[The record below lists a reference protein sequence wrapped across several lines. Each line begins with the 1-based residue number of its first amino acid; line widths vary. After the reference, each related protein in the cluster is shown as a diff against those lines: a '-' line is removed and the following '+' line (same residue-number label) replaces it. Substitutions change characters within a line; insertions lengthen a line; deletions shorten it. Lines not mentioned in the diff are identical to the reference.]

1 MHLHTLTL
9 QAIGP
14 FAGRH
19 VIDFAELATSGIF
32 LLEGPTGAGKSTIID
47 AVVFALYGKV
57 ASEAA
62 SEDRLRSAYA
72 APDVESS
79 VDLVFET
86 GSGVYRVRRTPEFQR
101 AKKRGTGTTT
111 QQAGVRLWRLA
122 GADQAVPAPGADA
135 DDVPGELLSTRLDEA
150 GLEIQRA
157 VGLDRRQFV
166 QTIVL
171 PQGEFA
177 NFLRA
182 DPEHRRSLLQK
193 VFGTEVYDRVQ
204 TELAALNR
212 EAQGVVS
219 VARATAT
226 GAVESFVGAAGLTS
240 DAAASL
246 REGARDDV
254 RLGGPLDATEE
265 PAGESEIDGAN
276 AGDGDGDRGADEP
289 AGAGAGGTAR
299 IEPAAVVAPPSVR
312 TLAHR
317 HVATMQRTADE
328 LGAREISANAA
339 LVAARDA
346 FEAARTLSAAV
357 ERRDGLL
364 AERAALDAAAD
375 QVATDR
381 EVLAAARRAAGVEPV
396 VAGARRAVTEHAA
409 AHERLLLARTGVPE
423 SLASADVTALDV
435 LRSSL
440 AAASTRLARL
450 LPVGESLPL
459 RERDLVDGRKE
470 VERDREERARVLA
483 DLQARPAE
491 RAERESRRD
500 QLADVAGRLGERQ
513 EKVLAAESVLRAARQ
528 AVETGTSLDG
538 ARAAQERAVAAARTA
553 SDAEHALRTAW
564 LGGIAGE
571 LAAGLEP
578 GDACPVCGA
587 HEHPAPARTS
597 DEHASRDDVE
607 VAEATR
613 RAAEELVA
621 ATSAEVATL
630 AERLDGLLRA
640 AGGVVVD
647 EAQEAL
653 ATAKELVSA
662 SSAAVTDR
670 AEASTALSTFD
681 AETGDLTTLAST
693 LAERVAGESAR
704 LDALAAGI
712 EQDRRDIV
720 AELDATGPL
729 LADADL
735 PDLVADAGAPA
746 NPVAV
751 LAAAVRHRDL
761 AVSALLDA
769 EGAVARTS
777 AAVEARAAEVEA
789 VVAEAGFEDEQQ
801 AVDAL
806 LPAERREQ
814 LERRLRTVD
823 ADTERVRRGL
833 AEEVVASLPADMD
846 VDLDGARDAV
856 GQAEAAERMAALQAN
871 GASRR
876 ATAAAHAATEI
887 ESTVAA
893 WARAREDAAPVARMA
908 TLAAG
913 SGSDNAKALSLA
925 TFVLVR
931 RFEDVVA
938 AANERLRE
946 MSDGRYELE
955 RSDEK
960 EDVRTRRTG
969 LAMKVLD
976 HRTEQARDPRTL
988 SGGET
993 FYVSLCLALGM
1004 ADVVTAEAGGV
1015 DLGTLFVDEGF
1026 GTLDPETLEAV
1037 LGELGRLRA
1046 GGRVVGVV
1054 SHVDALKQSIAE
1066 RVEVRRLADG
1076 SSTLTV
1082 RA

>member
-1 MHLHTLTL
+1 MHLHSLTL

-19 VIDFAELATSGIF
+19 VVDFARLATSGIF

-72 APDVESS
+72 APDVESF

-86 GSGVYRVRRTPEFQR
+86 GSGVYRVRRSPEFQR

-122 GADQAVPAPGADA
+122 GADLAGLAGGADA
-135 DDVPGELLSTRLDEA
+135 DDVPGDLLSTRLDEA

-177 NFLRA
+177 SFLRA
-182 DPEHRRSLLQK
+182 DPEHRRDLLQK

-204 TELAALNR
+204 SELAALNR
-212 EAQGVVS
+212 EAQSAVS
-219 VARATAT
+219 AARGAAT
-226 GAVESFVGAAGLTS
+226 GAVESFVGAAGLAS
-240 DAAASL
+240 AAAVTL
-246 REGARDDV
+246 REAARDET
-254 RLGGPLDATEE
+254 RLAGPLDPTEDATV
-265 PAGESEIDGAN
+265 AVQDESVD
-276 AGDGDGDRGADEP
+276 P
-289 AGAGAGGTAR
+289 
-299 IEPAAVVAPPSVR
+299 VAPLPSVR
-312 TLAHR
+312 TLVHR
-317 HVATMQRTADE
+317 HVTEMQRSADE
-328 LGAREISANAA
+328 LGAGEISANAV

-346 FEAARTLSAAV
+346 FESARTLSAAV
-357 ERRDGLL
+357 ARRDALL
-364 AERAALDAAAD
+364 AEQAALDASVEQVAAD
-375 QVATDR
+375 RAA
-381 EVLAAARRAAGVEPV
+381 LAAAQRAAVVEPV
-396 VAGARRAVTEHAA
+396 LAGARQAARDHAA

-423 SLASADVTALDV
+423 SLASADVTSLEV
-435 LRSSL
+435 LRSTL
-440 AAASTRLARL
+440 AAARTRLARL
-450 LPVGESLPL
+450 LPVGESLPT
-459 RERDLVDGRKE
+459 REQDLVDGRKE
-470 VERDREERARVLA
+470 VERDREERTRVLA
-483 DLQARPAE
+483 DLQARPAG
-491 RAERESRRD
+491 RAQREARRD
-500 QLADVAGRLGERQ
+500 ELADEAGRLGERQ
-513 EKVLAAESVLRAARQ
+513 EKVLTAESVLRAARQ
-528 AVETGTSLDG
+528 AAESGAALDI
-538 ARAAQERAVAAARTA
+538 ARAGQERAVADARVA

-571 LAAGLEP
+571 LAAGLQP

-587 HEHPAPARTS
+587 CEHPAPAGTS
-597 DEHASRDDVE
+597 DQHVSRDDVGA
-607 VAEATR
+607 AEAAR
-613 RAAEELVA
+613 RAAEEVVA
-621 ATSAEVATL
+621 AAAAEVATL
-630 AERLDGLLRA
+630 AERLDGFVRA
-640 AGGVVVD
+640 ARGVGVD
-647 EAQEAL
+647 QARAALAAAQE
-653 ATAKELVSA
+653 LVAA
-662 SSAAVTDR
+662 SSAAATGR
-670 AEASTALSTFD
+670 AEASAALVAFDTETA
-681 AETGDLTTLAST
+681 ALTALAST
-693 LAERVAGESAR
+693 LAEQIAGQGAR

-712 EQDRRDIV
+712 EQDRHDIA

-735 PDLVADAGAPA
+735 PDPLADQGAPA

-751 LAAAVRHRDL
+751 LDTALRDRDV

-769 EGAVARTS
+769 E
-777 AAVEARAAEVEA
+777 AAVVRATDTVAARAAEVTA
-789 VVAEAGFEDEQQ
+789 VVTEAGFDGEQQ
-801 AVDAL
+801 ALAAL
-806 LPAERREQ
+806 VPTERREA

-823 ADTERVRRGL
+823 AETERIRRGL
-833 AEEVVASLPADMD
+833 AEDAITALPADVD
-846 VDLDGARDAV
+846 VDLDGAREVV
-856 GQAEAAERMAALQAN
+856 GQAEVAERMAALQAD
-871 GASRR
+871 GAARR
-876 ATAAAHAATEI
+876 ATAAARSASEI
-887 ESTVAA
+887 ETALTTWV
-893 WARAREDAAPVARMA
+893 RAREEAAPVARMA
-908 TLAAG
+908 ALAAG
-913 SGSDNAKALSLA
+913 SGTDNAKALSLA

-955 RSDEK
+955 RSNEK

-976 HRTEQARDPRTL
+976 HRTEAARDPRTL

-1066 RVEVRRLADG
+1066 RIEVRRLPNG

>member
-1 MHLHTLTL
+1 MHLHSLTL

-19 VIDFAELATSGIF
+19 VVDFAQLATSGIF

-72 APDVESS
+72 APDVESF

-111 QQAGVRLWRLA
+111 QQAGVKLWRLA
-122 GADQAVPAPGADA
+122 GADLAPAVPGADA
-135 DDVPGELLSTRLDEA
+135 DDDVPGELLSTRLDEA

-212 EAQGVVS
+212 EAQGAVS
-219 VARATAT
+219 AAKGIAT
-226 GAVESFVGAAGLTS
+226 GAVENFVGAAGLTS
-240 DAAASL
+240 EATATL
-246 REGARDDV
+246 REAARDDV
-254 RLGGPLDATEE
+254 RLAGPLDA
-265 PAGESEIDGAN
+265 AKES
-276 AGDGDGDRGADEP
+276 AGDVDGDRDSDVD
-289 AGAGAGGTAR
+289 GG
-299 IEPAAVVAPPSVR
+299 EAAALPSVR
-312 TLAHR
+312 TLVHR
-317 HVATMQRTADE
+317 HVAAMQRTADE
-328 LGAREISANAA
+328 LGASEISANSV

-346 FEAARTLSAAV
+346 FEAARSLSAAV
-357 ERRDGLL
+357 VRRDALL
-364 AERAALDAAAD
+364 AEQAALDAAAD
-375 QVATDR
+375 QVAADR
-381 EVLAAARRAAGVEPV
+381 ETLAAAQRAAVVEPV
-396 VAGARRAVTEHAA
+396 LAGARHAATEHAA
-409 AHERLLLARTGVPE
+409 ALERLLLARTGVPE

-440 AAASTRLARL
+440 AAASTRLVRL

-470 VERDREERARVLA
+470 IERDREERARVLA
-483 DLQARPAE
+483 ELEARPAE
-491 RAERESRRD
+491 RAEREARRD
-500 QLADVAGRLGERQ
+500 ELADVAGRLGERQ

-528 AVETGTSLDG
+528 AVETGAALDA
-538 ARAAQERAVAAARTA
+538 ARAGQEQAVAAARAA

-587 HEHPAPARTS
+587 HEHPAPARTG
-597 DEHASRDDVE
+597 DEHVGRDGVE
-607 VAEATR
+607 AAEAAR
-613 RAAEELVA
+613 RAAEEIVGA
-621 ATSAEVATL
+621 ASAEVATL
-630 AERLDGLLRA
+630 AERLDGFLRA
-640 AGGVVVD
+640 AGGVEVD
-647 EAQEAL
+647 QARAAL
-653 ATAKELVSA
+653 AAAKELVSA
-662 SSAAVTDR
+662 SSAAATERSEVS
-670 AEASTALSTFD
+670 AALSAFD
-681 AETGDLTTLAST
+681 AETGDLITLAST
-693 LAERVAGESAR
+693 LAERIAGESAR

-712 EQDRRDIV
+712 EQDRREIAD
-720 AELDATGPL
+720 ELDATGPL
-729 LADADL
+729 LAGAGL
-735 PDLVADAGAPA
+735 PDPLADEGAPA

-751 LAAAVRHRDL
+751 LAAALRDRDL

-769 EGAVARTS
+769 EAAVARTS
-777 AAVEARAAEVEA
+777 ATVEARAAEVAA
-789 VVAEAGFEDEQQ
+789 VVAEAGFDDEQQ

-806 LPAERREQ
+806 LPAESRQE
-814 LERRLRTVD
+814 LDRRLRTVD

-833 AEEVVASLPADMD
+833 SEEVVASLPADVE

-876 ATAAAHAATEI
+876 ATAAATAAAEI
-887 ESTVAA
+887 GSTVSA
-893 WARAREDAAPVARMA
+893 WVRAREDAAPVARMA
-908 TLAAG
+908 ALAAG

-1037 LGELGRLRA
+1037 LGELGKLRA

-1054 SHVDALKQSIAE
+1054 SHVDALKQAIAE
-1066 RVEVRRLADG
+1066 RIEVRRLANG